1 MKFIEMQPFAR
12 FVRQLKLDMETCFPT
27 YVPLDARLFYVL
39 SGEGQICIDNRAV
52 SIPAG
57 SVLFVSA
64 GYAYRLLPCNAEYL
78 AVNFD
83 FTSEHADLDVPV
95 PPANQGNLR
104 QYSIIEKVNF
114 EDALCFNEYAIFSNV
129 FQLQRDLLRLEKEYV
144 RKLPAYKTNC
154 SHILA
159 SVLIELFR
167 QAETRQSASRFDIKQ
182 IVRYVQKNYASLI
195 DNRTVAEEFHF
206 HPNYI
211 SSEFKRY
218 TGKSLHQYVLE
229 TRILA
234 ALTLMEAGNQSI
246 AEIAERT
253 GFSDVNYFIRY
264 FKKIMGTTPAKYIKN
279 FR

>member
-39 SGEGQICIDNRAV
+39 SGEGQISIDNRVV
-52 SIPAG
+52 SISAG
-57 SVLFVSA
+57 NVLFVSA

-83 FTSEHADLDVPV
+83 FTSEHAELDVPV
-95 PPANQGNLR
+95 PPANQDNLR
-104 QYSIIEKVNF
+104 QYSIIEKANF
-114 EDALCFNEYAIFSNV
+114 EDALCFNEYSIFSNV

-182 IVRYVQKNYASLI
+182 IVRYVQKNYALQI
-195 DNRTVAEEFHF
+195 DNGTVAEEFHF

-234 ALTLMEAGNQSI
+234 ALTLMEAGNQNI
-246 AEIAERT
+246 AEIAGRT

-264 FKKIMGTTPAKYIKN
+264 FKKIMGTTPAKYIRN